1 MSAGVA
7 AGSPLVSELAE
18 LIRGA
23 GSVVALTG
31 AGISV
36 PSGIPDFRTPRTG
49 LWEEVDPMEVAHID
63 AFHSDPVRF
72 WRFYGER
79 FATLG
84 DKQPNGAH
92 RALVAMEEHGLLD
105 AVITQNID
113 MLHRKAGTRE
123 LVEVHGSIASC
134 SCLSCGGSV
143 PLDEV
148 RARVRGEMDGVPRCE
163 SCGGP
168 LKPDVVLFGE
178 MLDVPTLERARSLC
192 ERADVL
198 LCIGSSLEVHPVA
211 GLPHIAH
218 AAGGVVAILTQGP
231 TPLDGIASVRLRGD
245 VVEELDALL
254 AAVGTV
260 GAPESGVRPE
270 RPARASAVQAGI

>member
-1 MSAGVA
+1 VSAGVA
-7 AGSPLVSELAE
+7 AGSSQVAELAE
-18 LIRGA
+18 LVRGA
-23 GSVVALTG
+23 RSVVALTG

-49 LWEEVDPMEVAHID
+49 LWEKVDPMEVAHID
-63 AFHSDPVRF
+63 AFLSDPVRF

-92 RALVAMEEHGLLD
+92 RALAAMEERGLLD

-123 LVEVHGSIASC
+123 LIEVH
-134 SCLSCGGSV
+134 
-143 PLDEV
+143 
-148 RARVRGEMDGVPRCE
+148 GVPRCAD
-163 SCGGP
+163 CRGP

-178 MLDVPTLERARSLC
+178 MLDQSRLERARELC
-192 ERADVL
+192 AQADVL

-211 GLPHIAH
+211 GLPLLTHE
-218 AAGGVVAILTQGP
+218 AGGAVAILTQGP
-231 TPLDGIASVRLRGD
+231 TPLDGLASVRLSGD
-245 VVEELDALL
+245 VVRELEALL
-254 AAVGTV
+254 GALEGDEPAAAGC
-260 GAPESGVRPE
+260 G
-270 RPARASAVQAGI
+270 PAQAGI